1 MAETLTFFVRGVPSA
16 GGSKKAFVH
25 PKTKKVVVVDDAKRN
40 MPWREVV
47 ASVAREHFAGPPL
60 DGPLAVAFTFVVQR
74 PRGHFGSG
82 RRTKRLKPSSPLY
95 PVTRPDV
102 LKLARS
108 TEDALTGV
116 IWRDDSCTVRL
127 ILTKEYGDQ
136 PGVRV
141 EVQALDEDEGR
152 KAC

>member
-60 DGPLAVAFTFVVQR
+60 DGP
-74 PRGHFGSG
+74 S
-82 RRTKRLKPSSPLY
+82 PSSSS
-95 PVTRPDV
+95 V
-102 LKLARS
+102 
-108 TEDALTGV
+108 
-116 IWRDDSCTVRL
+116 
-127 ILTKEYGDQ
+127 
-136 PGVRV
+136 PG
-141 EVQALDEDEGR
+141 ATSAAAG
-152 KAC
+152 APSG